1 MKREWKQIMINTIRA
16 CQYYEP
22 GELEKMT
29 ASEVQ
34 IIYDEL
40 LDRWLEA

>member
-1 MKREWKQIMINTIRA
+1 MKRDWKQIMISTIRA

-40 LDRWLEA
+40 LDNWMEA

>member
-16 CQYYEP
+16 CQQYEP
-22 GELEKMT
+22 GELERMT

-34 IIYDEL
+34 LIYDNLIDSWMEQ
-40 LDRWLEA
+40 